1 MSRLT
6 VHVNITAYL
15 EVADAVLGDGG
26 DPGRKALACACDSLA
41 MQSDCLSHA
50 AKHLTPL
57 STFLYVYE
65 IETAQ
70 LVRV

>member
-1 MSRLT
+1 M
-6 VHVNITAYL
+6 HVNITAYL

-26 DPGRKALACACDSLA
+26 DPGTKALACACDSLA

-57 STFLYVYE
+57 STFLYV
-65 IETAQ
+65 
-70 LVRV
+70 RN

>member
-1 MSRLT
+1 MPRLT

-26 DPGRKALACACDSLA
+26 DPGTKALACACDLLA

-50 AKHLTPL
+50 ANL
-57 STFLYVYE
+57 SY
-65 IETAQ
+65 TAFYIFICTK
-70 LVRV
+70 LKLPNW